1 LLFTNLAV
9 ASLLLNTFYSW
20 LQGKLEYE
28 EAYVD
33 ILCGTVQPAQ
43 RVVSRRR

>member
-43 RVVSRRR
+43 RVVSRER